1 MPIKKNPNVFGLA
14 TKTSEHIETA
24 PAKKQMIELRK
35 ILLNEKGDDVVKKL
49 LEIALND
56 EHPQQMTAITKVIDR
71 ILPMSEFEKLG
82 SLSRPSVVIN
92 ISGISEPV
100 TISGEEVEN

>member
-14 TKTSEHIETA
+14 TKTSEHTEVA

-35 ILLNEKGDDVVKKL
+35 ILLNEKGDDVIKKL

-56 EHPQQMTAITKVIDR
+56 EHPQQMTAIKSVVDR
-71 ILPMSEFEKLG
+71 LLPMSEFEKLG
-82 SLSRPSVVIN
+82 SASRPTVTIN

-100 TISGEEVEN
+100 TISGEEVD